1 MISYTQF
8 ATIIGLLFLLTIVA
22 LAIFSGSGFVLQKQQ
37 QQAMAQNYAFSQI
50 QNNMTDKASVE
61 NVETLLNKG
70 IGLQSLGKYQ
80 EAIGYYD
87 RALAV
92 EPNNLIALNKKGQA
106 LVGLGRYQEAISS
119 FDKALS
125 IEPNYVD
132 ALFRKGAVLS
142 VLEKYQEAISYY
154 DKALS
159 IQPNNTEFLK
169 LNKWFLLSR
178 I

>member
-1 MISYTQF
+1 
-8 ATIIGLLFLLTIVA
+8 LL
-22 LAIFSGSGFVLQKQQ
+22 S
-37 QQAMAQNYAFSQI
+37 
-50 QNNMTDKASVE
+50 
-61 NVETLLNKG
+61 
-70 IGLQSLGKYQ
+70 
-80 EAIGYYD
+80 
-87 RALAV
+87 
-92 EPNNLIALNKKGQA
+92 NNLIALNKKGQA